1 MAGIAQQPITTS
13 EGQDQGPDGGP
24 VQKEIAGRS
33 PMRIA
38 FDRLRRDKVAV
49 VCFFIII
56 LFALIAIFAGV
67 IASIFGVS
75 TESVRASERI
85 DLVTGMPLTGPPN
98 HGFDPEHPFGLAPK
112 SGNDLLAYWLYG
124 CRTSLIIASVATIV
138 STVVGVILG
147 MIAGFAGGAWDR
159 VIQFVTDLFLT
170 IPFLLAALALA
181 PILSDRF
188 GDNPELYTTVR
199 FYSVIMILALFTW
212 MQMTRIIRGEVLSLR
227 EREFVQAARVMGVP
241 TRRILFREILP
252 NLVAPIVVAFSLGLP
267 ALIAAEAGLAF
278 LGIGVSGRPS
288 WGQTINTAVPYFEQY
303 PLYLWEPVIGIVLIV
318 VAMNL
323 LGDAIRD
330 ALDPKARR

>member
-1 MAGIAQQPITTS
+1 MAGIAQQPMVSTS
-13 EGQDQGPDGGP
+13 EEVPPEGGP
-24 VQKEIAGRS
+24 EQKEIAGRS

-38 FDRLRRDKVAV
+38 FDRLRNDKIAVICFAV
-49 VCFFIII
+49 VV

-67 IASIFGVS
+67 IADIFGVS
-75 TESVRASERI
+75 TESVRASDRI
-85 DLVTGMPLTGPPN
+85 DLATGMPLTGPPN

-124 CRTSLIIASVATIV
+124 CRTSLIIASVATI
-138 STVVGVILG
+138 SAAVVGIVLG
-147 MIAGFAGGAWDR
+147 LVAGFAGGAWDR

-170 IPFLLAALALA
+170 IPFLLAALAIA

-188 GDNPELYTTVR
+188 GDNPDLYTTVR
-199 FYSVIMILALFTW
+199 FYSVIIILALFGW

-227 EREFVQAARVMGVP
+227 EREFVMAARVMGVP
-241 TRRILFREILP
+241 TRRILFKEILP
-252 NLVAPIVVAFSLGLP
+252 NLVAPIVVWISLGLP
-267 ALIAAEAGLAF
+267 ALIAAEAGLAY

>member
-1 MAGIAQQPITTS
+1 MAGIAQQPMVSTS
-13 EGQDQGPDGGP
+13 EEVPPEGGP
-24 VQKEIAGRS
+24 EQKEIAGRS

-38 FDRLRRDKVAV
+38 FDRLRHDKIAVICFAV
-49 VCFFIII
+49 VV

-67 IASIFGVS
+67 IADIFGVS
-75 TESVRASERI
+75 TESVRASDRI
-85 DLVTGMPLTGPPN
+85 DLATGMPLTGPPN

-124 CRTSLIIASVATIV
+124 CRTSLIIASVATI
-138 STVVGVILG
+138 SAAVVGIVLG
-147 MIAGFAGGAWDR
+147 LVAGFAGGAWDR

-170 IPFLLAALALA
+170 IPFLLAALAIA

-188 GDNPELYTTVR
+188 GDNPDLYTTVR
-199 FYSVIMILALFTW
+199 FYSVIIILALFGW

-227 EREFVQAARVMGVP
+227 EREFVMAARVMGVP
-241 TRRILFREILP
+241 TRRILFKEILP
-252 NLVAPIVVAFSLGLP
+252 NLVAPIVVWISLGLP
-267 ALIAAEAGLAF
+267 ALIAAEAGLAY

>member
-1 MAGIAQQPITTS
+1 MAGIAQQPAVSTS
-13 EGQDQGPDGGP
+13 EDVPPEGGP
-24 VQKEIAGRS
+24 EQKEIAGRS

-38 FDRLRRDKVAV
+38 FDRLRKDKVAV
-49 VCFFIII
+49 VCFAVVV

-67 IASIFGVS
+67 IADLFGVS
-75 TESVRASERI
+75 TESVRASDRI
-85 DLVTGMPLTGPPN
+85 DLATGMPLTGPPN

-124 CRTSLIIASVATIV
+124 CRTSLIIASVATVSAAGVGIV
-138 STVVGVILG
+138 LG
-147 MIAGFAGGAWDR
+147 LVAGFAGGAWDR

-170 IPFLLAALALA
+170 IPFLLAALAIA

-188 GDNPELYTTVR
+188 GDNPDLYTTVR
-199 FYSVIMILALFTW
+199 FYSVIIILALFTW

-227 EREFVQAARVMGVP
+227 EREFVMAARVMGVP
-241 TRRILFREILP
+241 TRRILFKEMLP
-252 NLVAPIVVAFSLGLP
+252 NLVAPIVVWISLGLP
-267 ALIAAEAGLAF
+267 ALIAAEAGLAY

>member
-1 MAGIAQQPITTS
+1 MAGLTQQPMVTTS
-13 EGQDQGPDGGP
+13 EVPGPETGP
-24 VQKEIAGRS
+24 EQKEIAGRS
-33 PMRIA
+33 PLKIA

-49 VCFFIII
+49 ICFIIVVF
-56 LFALIAIFAGV
+56 FALIAIFAGV
-67 IASIFGVS
+67 IADIFGVS
-75 TESVRASERI
+75 TASVRASERI
-85 DLVTGMPLTGPPN
+85 DLATGMPLTGPPN

-124 CRTSLIIASVATIV
+124 CRTSLIIASVATV
-138 STVVGVILG
+138 AATVVGVVLG
-147 MIAGFAGGAWDR
+147 LVAGFAGGAWDR

-188 GDNPELYTTVR
+188 GDNPELYVEVR
-199 FYSVIMILALFTW
+199 FYSVIIILAMFGW

-241 TRRILFREILP
+241 TRRILFKEILP
-252 NLVAPIVVAFSLGLP
+252 NLVAPIVVAVSLGLP
-267 ALIAAEAGLAF
+267 ALISAEAGLAF

-318 VAMNL
+318 VALNL

>member
-1 MAGIAQQPITTS
+1 MAGMMQESLASTS
-13 EGQDQGPDGGP
+13 HDPVGPEDGP
-24 VQKEIAGRS
+24 AKEIAGRS

-38 FDRLRRDKVAV
+38 FDRLRKDKVAIICFAV
-49 VCFFIII
+49 VIFFI
-56 LFALIAIFAGV
+56 LIAVFAGV
-67 IASIFGVS
+67 IADFFGVS
-75 TESVRASERI
+75 TDAVRASERI
-85 DLVTGMPLTGPPN
+85 DLRTGLPLEGPPN
-98 HGFDPEHPFGLAPK
+98 HGFDPDHPFGVAPK

-124 CRTSLIIASVATIV
+124 CRTSLIIASIATV
-138 STVVGVILG
+138 TAAVVGVVLG
-147 MIAGFAGGAWDR
+147 LVAGYAGGAWDR
-159 VIQFVTDLFLT
+159 LIQFVTDLFLT

-188 GDNPELYTTVR
+188 GTNPELYTTVK
-199 FYSVIMILALFTW
+199 FYSVIIILAVFGW

-227 EREFVQAARVMGVP
+227 EREFVLAARVMGVP
-241 TRRILFREILP
+241 TRRILFKEILP
-252 NLVAPIVVAFSLGLP
+252 NLVAPIVVWVSLGLP

-288 WGQTINTAVPYFEQY
+288 WGQTINTAVPYFEEY

-318 VAMNL
+318 VSLNL

>member
-1 MAGIAQQPITTS
+1 MAGIAQQPMVSTS
-13 EGQDQGPDGGP
+13 EGVPPEGSPE
-24 VQKEIAGRS
+24 QKEIAGRS

-38 FDRLRRDKVAV
+38 FDRLRKDKIAV
-49 VCFFIII
+49 ICFSIVV

-67 IASIFGVS
+67 IADLFGVS
-75 TESVRASERI
+75 TESVRASDRI
-85 DLVTGMPLTGPPN
+85 DLATGMPLTGPPN

-124 CRTSLIIASVATIV
+124 CRTSLIIASVATV
-138 STVVGVILG
+138 SAAVVGIVLG
-147 MIAGFAGGAWDR
+147 LVAGFAGGAWDR
-159 VIQFVTDLFLT
+159 IIQFVTDLFLT
-170 IPFLLAALALA
+170 IPFLLAALAIA

-188 GDNPELYTTVR
+188 GDNPDLYTTVR
-199 FYSVIMILALFTW
+199 FYSVIIILGLFSW

-227 EREFVQAARVMGVP
+227 EREFVMAARVMGVP

-252 NLVAPIVVAFSLGLP
+252 NLVAPIVVWVSLSLP
-267 ALIAAEAGLAF
+267 ALIAAEAGLAY
-278 LGIGVSGRPS
+278 LGIGVAGRPS

-303 PLYLWEPVIGIVLIV
+303 PLYLWEPVVGIVLIV

>member
-1 MAGIAQQPITTS
+1 MAGIAQQPAVSTS
-13 EGQDQGPDGGP
+13 EDVPPEGGP
-24 VQKEIAGRS
+24 EQKEIAGRS

-38 FDRLRRDKVAV
+38 FDRLRKDKIAV
-49 VCFFIII
+49 VCFAVVV

-67 IASIFGVS
+67 IADLFGVS
-75 TESVRASERI
+75 TESVRASDRI
-85 DLVTGMPLTGPPN
+85 DLATGMPLTGPPN

-124 CRTSLIIASVATIV
+124 CRTSLIIASVATVSAAGVGIV
-138 STVVGVILG
+138 LG
-147 MIAGFAGGAWDR
+147 LVAGFAGGAWDR

-170 IPFLLAALALA
+170 IPFLLAALAIA

-188 GDNPELYTTVR
+188 GDNPDLYTTVR
-199 FYSVIMILALFTW
+199 FYSVIIILALFGW

-227 EREFVQAARVMGVP
+227 EREFVMAARVMGVP
-241 TRRILFREILP
+241 TRRILFKEILP
-252 NLVAPIVVAFSLGLP
+252 NLVAPIVVWISLGLP
-267 ALIAAEAGLAF
+267 ALIAAEAGLAY